1 MESLT
6 FRQWLAERG
15 YRFNSHDREGRP
27 HGHAVVV
34 VHREER
40 TATLPLLRKHY
51 HLDSRVVEQICAAL
65 GLNPAGL
72 PRPRS
77 RA

>member
-15 YRFNSHDREGRP
+15 CRFDSHDQQSRP
-27 HGHAVVV
+27 HGHAVVT
-34 VHREER
+34 VHRKER
-40 TATLPLLRKHY
+40 TATLPLLGKHQ
-51 HLDSRVVEQICAAL
+51 HLDVQVVEQICAAL
-65 GLNPAGL
+65 GLDSAEL
-72 PRPRS
+72 PGPKN